1 MKKMKL
7 VNALKVKNRI
17 AGEVTRLSG
26 IIKRENSKVIGSTS
40 AVDMKAVSDEYK
52 DSIEKLINI
61 KAAIAK
67 ANADIYEKIDRMS
80 EYKSLIKF
88 YIELD
93 TKDGRYRISGDYG
106 KDSYVEEYKAFYKQ
120 EDIDRMVKDLRL
132 KIEALQDEI
141 DEFNAVKFIEI
152 EL

>member
-1 MKKMKL
+1 
-7 VNALKVKNRI
+7 
-17 AGEVTRLSG
+17 
-26 IIKRENSKVIGSTS
+26 
-40 AVDMKAVSDEYK
+40 MKAVSDEYK